1 VEQLVTLLRV
11 EEVGEALSPSVFVL
25 NKDFNELLI
34 VFELR
39 IHHFY
44 VLLVFL

>member
-1 VEQLVTLLRV
+1 VEKLVALLRV
-11 EEVGEALSPSVFVL
+11 EEVGETLGPGVFVL
-25 NKDFNELLI
+25 NEDFNKLLI

-39 IHHFY
+39 IHDFY